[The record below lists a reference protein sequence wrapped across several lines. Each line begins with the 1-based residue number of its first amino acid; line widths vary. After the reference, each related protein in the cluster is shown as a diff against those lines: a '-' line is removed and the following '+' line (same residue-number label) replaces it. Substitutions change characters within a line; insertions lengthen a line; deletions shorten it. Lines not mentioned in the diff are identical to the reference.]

1 MNWNNATTAS
11 PVDLIVGRQFMQPLL
26 AKPLIRETLLV
37 TRSGM
42 AKLRERCEFTEFN
55 TNVSLNGIELRVVD
69 GPLTKR
75 VVKSLDRFAEY
86 DDKDMV
92 WAEPAGLAK
101 WVEVDVEALMLRVRD
116 HFERLFFGEQSC

>member
-1 MNWNNATTAS
+1 MNWNDATTAS
-11 PVDLIVGRQFMQPLL
+11 PVDLIVGRPFMQPLL

-37 TRSGM
+37 TREGM

-69 GPLTKR
+69 RPLTKR

-86 DDKDMV
+86 DEKDMV

-101 WVEVDVEALMLRVRD
+101 WVDVNVEALILRVRD
-116 HFERLFFGEQSC
+116 HCERLFFGEQSC